1 MFDMA
6 QKNNLNQSTTAFFLC
21 DMQERFK
28 PAIDNFAGITEV
40 AKRLV
45 KHHNFT
51 ESKALKLNVDIFE
64 VDASKIL
71 DIPLIV
77 TEQYPKGLGKTL
89 DELDTSNAALKL
101 EKTKFTMFCNEVKE
115 LLDQKSIK
123 TVVLFGVEVNS

>member
-1 MFDMA
+1 MIF
-6 QKNNLNQSTTAFFLC
+6 
-21 DMQERFK
+21 
-28 PAIDNFAGITEV
+28 
-40 AKRLV
+40 
-45 KHHNFT
+45 
-51 ESKALKLNVDIFE
+51 FE

-71 DIPLIV
+71 EIPLVV

-123 TVVLFGVEVNS
+123 TVVLFGVEVNKQLLYSVIFNKKNSNFYKFSTIDACLYIADGDRFINKWIQCSSSS